1 MFLNFLLYAV
11 IIFFIFICLNRMKFI
26 KANVHLG
33 CALFLSIWW
42 GYYFVLKIPYYITV
56 IGPGDSNYI
65 TIALLMIIIYLTLF
79 FLGLQINNF
88 NFNSLINKSID
99 DRLNVKKISLLCIIT
114 IIMLCIYNLNRYGT
128 LNFIDSIKQLS
139 ERRENTTW
147 GGVGIYLYYFVSS
160 VFDGLGI
167 LCITLLIKHKKYFFS
182 FLMTTLL
189 VCLFLQAGSKYAL
202 VWFLYPIAI
211 WSFLIKKVSLFK
223 VFIPLFILAII
234 VPIMNL
240 FRNRGEF
247 NFSLNEYSLMLDV
260 FLARSDLFDGLVLLV
275 EHVEK
280 KGFYELGITIYAIF
294 FRFIPRDFL
303 PDRLGSSDTYITQ
316 EIYNTNS
323 WVFNYGGIGEF
334 YFNFGLIGVAFIG
347 FLSGSLIK
355 NIDNIL
361 MKSKD
366 KNAFFFSMILSSPF
380 WSMPWGIGV
389 NNLFS
394 TMLIFW
400 FISIPFC
407 FVIYLLIS
415 RIKI

>member
-56 IGPGDSNYI
+56 IGPGDSNHI

-79 FLGLQINNF
+79 FLGLQVNNF

-99 DRLNVKKISLLCIIT
+99 ERLNVKKIYLLCIVT
-114 IIMLCIYNLNRYGT
+114 IVMLCIYNLNRYGT

-182 FLMTTLL
+182 FFMTTLL

-260 FLARSDLFDGLVLLV
+260 FLARSDL
-275 EHVEK
+275 
-280 KGFYELGITIYAIF
+280 
-294 FRFIPRDFL
+294 
-303 PDRLGSSDTYITQ
+303 
-316 EIYNTNS
+316 
-323 WVFNYGGIGEF
+323 
-334 YFNFGLIGVAFIG
+334 
-347 FLSGSLIK
+347 
-355 NIDNIL
+355 
-361 MKSKD
+361 
-366 KNAFFFSMILSSPF
+366 
-380 WSMPWGIGV
+380 
-389 NNLFS
+389 
-394 TMLIFW
+394 
-400 FISIPFC
+400 
-407 FVIYLLIS
+407 
-415 RIKI
+415 